1 MTQQQNTL
9 HHGGTMRSHLI
20 IPIISLVSGLIIFSC
35 QGNKTVDPIVTQ
47 PTGMLTH
54 ASACK
59 SNDPTTVAKQV
70 MNSVQLDS
78 ECFSYEYDSYNTL
91 KIKHTNAVL
100 NCCGEMSGTVS
111 ITGDTI
117 LISEGK
123 QTEGGLMC
131 GCLCLFDP
139 EYSITSLP
147 PRSYLIMFS
156 TQFMGVVDLAKNR
169 AGQYCEE
176 RTGYP
181 YQMAE

>member
-1 MTQQQNTL
+1 
-9 HHGGTMRSHLI
+9 MRSHLV
-20 IPIISLVSGLIIFSC
+20 ISIVTLVSGLIWFSC
-35 QGNKTVDPIVTQ
+35 QGIKTVDPIVTQ

-59 SNDPTTVAKQV
+59 SNDPTAVAKQV
-70 MNSVQLDS
+70 MNSAQLDS
-78 ECFSYEYDSYNTL
+78 ECFSYEYDSDNTL
-91 KIKHTNAVL
+91 KIKHTNAAM

-117 LISEGK
+117 VISEGK
-123 QTEGGLMC
+123 QTKGGLLC
-131 GCLCLFDP
+131 GCECLFDL

-147 PRSYLIMFS
+147 AGSYLIMFS
-156 TQFMGVVDLAKNR
+156 TQFMGIVDLDKNR

-176 RTGYP
+176 RTRYP